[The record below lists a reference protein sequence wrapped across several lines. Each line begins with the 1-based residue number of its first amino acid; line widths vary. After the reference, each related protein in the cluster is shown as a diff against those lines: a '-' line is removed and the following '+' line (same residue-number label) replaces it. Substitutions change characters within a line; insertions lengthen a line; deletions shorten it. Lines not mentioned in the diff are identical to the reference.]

1 MKREIQTY
9 LLWSICVTI
18 WVTLCFIIP
27 YFIGSPAE
35 GWRGVLSLVAYV
47 SACSIGAF
55 FLICLTGSNRYLC
68 AIFLPLLALT
78 GSALSF
84 YLIGY
89 RTTLTPMLVD
99 AILHTNMEEAI
110 GVLSWQMVVW
120 VVINGGVAYLFI
132 RYRWKRIKL
141 SHEWL
146 YALVALLLGVGYLT
160 SNARIRT
167 SLYQRFPYN
176 VPYVVYTYYSLQQS
190 VQGSRAVPNYEVISH
205 NDSLTVVLILGE
217 AVRADHLQLNGY
229 PRETTPRLSQR
240 RNVVSYPS
248 IYSEQTHTLAS
259 LPYILTRADSV
270 HEDYQY
276 TETSFISI
284 FREAGFYT
292 AWVSNQDLGDTFSPF
307 LLESDTVIFANAGKS
322 VYVFTKW
329 LDEELLP
336 PMNSIRSMSH
346 NKALYILHSIG
357 SHWYYNNHVPDE
369 MQFFQPVTTNKM
381 ITGNTDEQII
391 NSYDNTIRYMDY
403 FVDSIIASLENEKAL
418 LIYQSDHGEA
428 LGEEGDYLHA
438 NDAEIT
444 KYPATFI
451 WYSDK
456 YAAAYPDKMKALN
469 ANKDKRYR
477 TDYVFYSI
485 LSAAGMEA
493 EGNNKGFDIFKE

>member
-1 MKREIQTY
+1 MKKEILSY
-9 LLWSICVTI
+9 LLWSICVTL
-18 WVTLCFIIP
+18 WVTVCFIVP

-35 GWRGVLSLVAYV
+35 GWEGMLSLVAYV
-47 SACSIGAF
+47 SACSIGSF
-55 FLICLTGSNRYLC
+55 FLIGLIGSNRYLC
-68 AIFLPLLALT
+68 AMALPLLAII

-89 RTTLTPMLVD
+89 RTTLTPTLID
-99 AILHTNMEEAI
+99 AIIHTNGEEAI
-110 GVLSWQMVVW
+110 GVLSWQIILW
-120 VVINGGVAYLFI
+120 VTLNSIIAYLFI
-132 RYRWKRIKL
+132 RYRWKKIVL

-146 YALVALLLGVGYLT
+146 YTLIALLMGFGYL
-160 SNARIRT
+160 SCNARIRT
-167 SLYQRFPYN
+167 SLLQRFPYN
-176 VPYVVYTYYSLQQS
+176 IPYVVYTYYSLKQS
-190 VQGSRAVPNYEVISH
+190 IQDSRSIPNYEVKAH

-229 PRETTPRLSQR
+229 PRETTPRLSR
-240 RNVVSYPS
+240 RSNIISFPH

-270 HEDYQY
+270 HENYQY

-284 FREAGFYT
+284 FRQAGFYT
-292 AWVSNQDLGDTFSPF
+292 AWISNQDMGSTFSPF
-307 LLESDTVIFANAGKS
+307 LLESDTVLFANAGKS

-329 LDEELLP
+329 LDEDLVP
-336 PMNSIRSMSH
+336 AMNSVRSLPH
-346 NKALYILHSIG
+346 TNALYILHMIG
-357 SHWYYNNHVPDE
+357 SHWYYNNHVPDA
-369 MQFFQPVTTNKM
+369 MLFFQPVTTNKM
-381 ITGNTDEQII
+381 ITGNSDEQII

-403 FVDSIIASLENEKAL
+403 FVDSIIASLEQEKAL

-428 LGEEGDYLHA
+428 LGEEGAYLHA

-456 YAAAYPDKMKALN
+456 YAAAYPDKIKALT

-477 TDYVFYSI
+477 TDFVFYSI
-485 LSAAGMEA
+485 LSAAGIEA
-493 EGNNKGFDIFKE
+493 EGTNEQVDIFR